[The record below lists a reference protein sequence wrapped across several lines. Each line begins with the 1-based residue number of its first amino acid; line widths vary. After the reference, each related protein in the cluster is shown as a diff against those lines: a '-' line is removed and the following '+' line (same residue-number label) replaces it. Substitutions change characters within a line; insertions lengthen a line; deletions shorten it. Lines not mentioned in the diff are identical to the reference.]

1 MADFQTIARPYA
13 QAVFKLAREQG
24 SLAEWSD
31 VLQLLGQVAADERVQ
46 AILASPRFSGQQ
58 LESLFLDICGDNPNE
73 AGQNLVRL
81 LAENRRLIALPDIV
95 RQYEALRATEEGTL
109 RARLISAQPVEDKV
123 RVDLAQALG
132 QRLQRKVELESE
144 IDESLLGG
152 AVIRAGDLV
161 IDGSVRGRLKRL
173 ATSLNR

>member
-24 SLAEWSD
+24 RLAEWSEM
-31 VLQLLGQVAADERVQ
+31 LQFLGQVAADEQ
-46 AILASPRFSGQQ
+46 MQTLLASPRFSGQQ
-58 LESLFLDICGDNPNE
+58 LEALFLDICGDRLDD
-73 AGQNLVRL
+73 AGRNLLRL
-81 LAENRRLIALPDIV
+81 LAENRRLIALPDMV
-95 RQYEALRATEEGTL
+95 RQYESLRATEEGTL
-109 RARLISAQPVEDKV
+109 KARLISAHPVEDKV
-123 RVDLAQALG
+123 RADLAQALG
-132 QRLQRKVELESE
+132 KRLQRKVELESE

-173 ATSLNR
+173 ASSLNR